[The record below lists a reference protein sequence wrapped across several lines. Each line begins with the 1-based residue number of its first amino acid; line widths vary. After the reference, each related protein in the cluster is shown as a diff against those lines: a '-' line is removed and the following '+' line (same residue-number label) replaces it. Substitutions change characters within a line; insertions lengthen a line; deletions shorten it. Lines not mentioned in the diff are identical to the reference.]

1 MTLLWQ
7 GITLPVVNGGRVE
20 TGPEPCSSGVIV
32 MRQCSKF
39 FGMVGIVGIAAV
51 IYAADEP
58 APSVRT
64 LPPVVVKTVPMSGDT
79 AVDASK
85 VTEIRVT
92 FSKAMTDKSWSW
104 SEISPDSKLPIT
116 GEIKYDAD
124 GKTCIAPVKLQAG
137 KTYVSWLNSERF
149 GNFKDKDGK
158 SAVPYLLVFETKP
171 AG

>member
-1 MTLLWQ
+1 
-7 GITLPVVNGGRVE
+7 
-20 TGPEPCSSGVIV
+20 
-32 MRQCSKF
+32 MRQCSKI

-51 IYAADEP
+51 IYAADEAP
-58 APSVRT
+58 PSVKS

-124 GKTCIAPVKLQAG
+124 GKTCIAPVKLETG
-137 KTYVSWLNSERF
+137 KTYVSWLNSAKF

>member
-1 MTLLWQ
+1 
-7 GITLPVVNGGRVE
+7 
-20 TGPEPCSSGVIV
+20 
-32 MRQCSKF
+32 MRQCSKIY
-39 FGMVGIVGIAAV
+39 GMFGIVGIAAV

-124 GKTCIAPVKLQAG
+124 GKTCIAPVKLEAG
-137 KTYVSWLNSERF
+137 KTYVSWLNSEKF
-149 GNFKDKDGK
+149 KNFKDAEGRP
-158 SAVPYLLVFETKP
+158 AIPYLLVFETKP
-171 AG
+171 AP

>member
-1 MTLLWQ
+1 
-7 GITLPVVNGGRVE
+7 
-20 TGPEPCSSGVIV
+20 
-32 MRQCSKF
+32 MRQCSKI
-39 FGMVGIVGIAAV
+39 FGMVGIVGIAAA
-51 IYAADEP
+51 IYAADEAP
-58 APSVRT
+58 PSVKS

-104 SEISPDSKLPIT
+104 SEISPDSRLPIT

-124 GKTCIAPVKLQAG
+124 GKTCIAPVKLEEG
-137 KTYVSWLNSERF
+137 KTYVSWLNSEKF

-171 AG
+171 PG